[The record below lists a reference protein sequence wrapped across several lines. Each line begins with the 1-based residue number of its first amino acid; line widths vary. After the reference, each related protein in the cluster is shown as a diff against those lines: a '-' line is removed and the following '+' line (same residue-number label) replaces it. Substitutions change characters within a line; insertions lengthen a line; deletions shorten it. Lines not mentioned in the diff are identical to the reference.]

1 MVDPTPDE
9 RKLLT
14 LELEILHLPRCLAT
28 LLGELTV
35 LGALSLVV
43 ACVQETA
50 LSLKGKVEL
59 VDVGCRK
66 DL

>member
-1 MVDPTPDE
+1 MGPTPDE
-9 RKLLT
+9 RKPLT

-28 LLGELTV
+28 LLGEFTV
-35 LGALSLVV
+35 LGALSLVL

-50 LSLKGKVEL
+50 LSLRWKVEL
-59 VDVGCRK
+59 ADVGCRK